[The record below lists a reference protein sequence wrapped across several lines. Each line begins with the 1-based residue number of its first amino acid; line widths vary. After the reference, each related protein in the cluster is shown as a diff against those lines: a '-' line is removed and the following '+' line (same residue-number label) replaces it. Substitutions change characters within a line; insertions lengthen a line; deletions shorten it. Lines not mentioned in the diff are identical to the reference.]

1 MHLLNALNE
10 VIKDNKKNKTRDL
23 PRIIYFINKLAY
35 IIYAAQISKD
45 MHIVKQ
51 LTKNLQPKK

>member
-23 PRIIYFINKLAY
+23 QIIICFINKLAY
-35 IIYAAQISKD
+35 IIYAAQISKA